1 VSPLD
6 LVIDAA
12 ALAWVLYRQ
21 RRVRRVRL
29 RFAGRVP
36 VVLSLIGLFQFLH
49 YTETHSL
56 GAKVSAIVIGSFVIG
71 ASVFGALRALTV
83 RLTPIQ
89 RGALSQQA
97 TWLTIGLWLV
107 SVGVHLSL
115 SAFVSALH
123 GPIGVTAASVLL
135 YLAISLG
142 VQNTVVHQRAMR
154 FLMRGTSGA
163 TVHAGSVDA
172 RSWEDPKSKE
182 PKE

>member
-1 VSPLD
+1 VSPFD
-6 LVIDAA
+6 LVADVAV
-12 ALAWVLYRQ
+12 LAWVLYRQ

-36 VVLSLIGLFQFLH
+36 VLLSVLGLFQFLH

-71 ASVFGALRALTV
+71 AAAFGAIRAYTV
-83 RLTPIQ
+83 RLTVIQ

-107 SVGVHLSL
+107 SVGVHFALSPII
-115 SAFVSALH
+115 SGLH
-123 GPIGVTAASVLL
+123 GPIGVTGASVLL

-142 VQNTVVHQRAMR
+142 MQNTVVHHRAVR
-154 FLMRGTSGA
+154 LLMRGTEG
-163 TVHAGSVDA
+163 VGIHAGAVDA
-172 RSWEDPKSKE
+172 RSWEE
-182 PKE
+182 PNG